1 MSFNWRIQQTDQV
14 EVDLISIYLW
24 TANTFGKNQAEKYIE
39 TITSA
44 IEALVIGPYLQG
56 SKARDDI
63 GQGIRLLHVQRKGK
77 KGRHFVMFKPM
88 DDQTILV
95 IRLLH
100 DRADLTRDSLELM
113 NNSQR

>member
-44 IEALVIGPYLQG
+44 IEALVIGPYPQG

-63 GQGIRLLHVQRKGK
+63 GLGIRLLHVQRKGK
-77 KGRHFVMFKPM
+77 KRASFRDV
-88 DDQTILV
+88 QT
-95 IRLLH
+95 
-100 DRADLTRDSLELM
+100 
-113 NNSQR
+113 NG

>member
-44 IEALVIGPYLQG
+44 IEAQ
-56 SKARDDI
+56 
-63 GQGIRLLHVQRKGK
+63 
-77 KGRHFVMFKPM
+77 
-88 DDQTILV
+88 QT
-95 IRLLH
+95 
-100 DRADLTRDSLELM
+100 
-113 NNSQR
+113 